1 MKTHDEVEIHVNIIE
16 AGRRINII
24 QIQCC
29 WKVVQFFCWLA
40 YESAA
45 SSCKR

>member
-1 MKTHDEVEIHVNIIE
+1 MKTHNEMEIHVNIIE

-29 WKVVQFFCWLA
+29 LGSGSIFLLA
-40 YESAA
+40 
-45 SSCKR
+45 RL